1 MPIPVNVANYI
12 EFGKIGSFLAAND
25 ENNFV
30 KNPGGTLIPNLSRL
44 IYITTQA
51 IIWKY
56 AYAPTDPSLTY
67 TANYLYALVAS
78 YVQQAQIIMGAA
90 GGAFIIPTGA
100 LFGLAW
106 EDVDFEVPN
115 VLLADGGVT
124 ITLAYE
130 NIIVNSIDLYK
141 NQAILFTNLPVAQDY
156 SVVYTAASAVITLTQ
171 QAQTSDTFRIRFV
184 RRTAS

>member
-1 MPIPVNVANYI
+1 MPIPVNVSNYI
-12 EFGKIGSFLAAND
+12 EYGKIGSFLAAND

-30 KNPGGTLIPNLSRL
+30 QNLGGTLIPNLSRL

-51 IIWKY
+51 IVWKY
-56 AYAPTDPSLTY
+56 GYAPTEASLTAA
-67 TANYLYALVAS
+67 ANYLYALVANN
-78 YVQQAQIIMGAA
+78 VQKAQIIMGEA
-90 GGAFIIPTGA
+90 GGSFIIPTGA
-100 LFGLAW
+100 LFGLQW

-115 VLLADGGVT
+115 ALLADGGFT

-141 NQAILFTNLPVAQDY
+141 NQSILYTNLAVAQDY
-156 SVVYTAASAVITLTQ
+156 SVVYTAANAVITLTQ
-171 QAQTSDTFRIRFV
+171 AAQTTDIFRIRFV